1 MNNRILDIKINN
13 SVSIN
18 ELLTI
23 IEEKQ
28 RFKLNDLEHRSEL
41 AKYLQ
46 FKIPDIYHIICN
58 EENNSSEVLRS
69 NSIAVKIYFK
79 IENQLESQYPMY
91 YVDILWGG
99 YNRIIISKELE
110 NYLMNKMEKFHE
122 Q

>member
-1 MNNRILDIKINN
+1 MNNKILDVKINN

-18 ELLTI
+18 ELLNI
-23 IEEKQ
+23 IKEKQ
-28 RFKLNDLEHRSEL
+28 KFKLNDLEHRSEL

-79 IENQLESQYPMY
+79 IENQWESQYPMY
-91 YVDILWGG
+91 YVEILYGA
-99 YNRIIISKELE
+99 RIRTTISKELE
-110 NYLMNKMEKFHE
+110 NYLMNKMEK